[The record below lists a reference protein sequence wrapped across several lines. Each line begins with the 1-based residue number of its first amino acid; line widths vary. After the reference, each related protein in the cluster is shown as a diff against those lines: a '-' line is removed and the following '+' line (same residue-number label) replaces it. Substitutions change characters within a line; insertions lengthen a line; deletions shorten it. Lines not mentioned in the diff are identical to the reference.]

1 VLLQKIWRYQFQILT
16 VLDEEFDNGLYV
28 WPTPGMETERWR
40 YATVAECRAS
50 LRKPVPSEYDRRASL
65 KKGFMSSM
73 ENLKSELATTL
84 GDLIVMDKESIQ
96 ILEKMVKRAASIWL
110 EFAGQRCRIIIVVEE
125 SGLRSAEDRVKKA
138 MSGSLKLV
146 AAPILKRYGTSAGL
160 DLNLEVTVGGFDGD
174 LIEIG
179 VS

>member
-1 VLLQKIWRYQFQILT
+1 MLT
-16 VLDEEFDNGLYV
+16 GLDEDFDNGLYV

-50 LRKPVPSEYDRRASL
+50 LRKPVPSEYDRRVKL

-73 ENLKSELATTL
+73 EDLKSELATTL

-96 ILEKMVKRAASIWL
+96 ILEKMAKRAANIWL
-110 EFAGQRCRIIIVVEE
+110 EFASQRCRVLIVVAG
-125 SGLRSAEDRVKKA
+125 SGLESAEDKVKKA
-138 MSGSLKLV
+138 MSGSLELV

-160 DLNLEVTVGGFDGD
+160 DLDLEGTVGGFDGD